1 MEFLNLKIQNI
12 NSIAEAEIDFKNLLP
27 KDEHVFL
34 VWGPSGAGKTTVL
47 DAISLALFKKVPRME
62 NVVKKNEGK
71 YFDDDF
77 KLAGQKEMS
86 TTDIRQF
93 LKRGTK
99 EGICKLEFLGNDD
112 EKYTASLRLSIN
124 KNNNLNNVEWILQ
137 SKKGILDK
145 IGDVEREI
153 QNVTGLTY
161 EQFCR
166 TTLLAQGEF
175 TKFIKS
181 DQNDKAEILEKLTDT
196 GIYSEI
202 GRKIFE
208 KHKTKK
214 TEYDNL
220 TTQNENIKR
229 LTDEELKEFD
239 IQKVTLENEIAAL
252 NTEVDSIKKKKDWI
266 VTFDK
271 LKQKL
276 SENENNLNKSKNE
289 IDSEDYVERDK
300 KQKLWENTEP
310 QRNIYKSIKE
320 DESNLSILKNEQKDL
335 LRDFNT
341 FSAGINSL
349 KKELEQIKEEGEEL
363 TKEKESL
370 SKYEDV
376 YDKSEIIIIKLKDF
390 NKHKTNIESN
400 KKQLNELSERISK
413 NVGEIKKLE
422 KANSLIVNDINSL
435 DDELKPLKEGEQKT
449 NYDELLQQKQ
459 IVSEQVTTLNHM
471 TILAQQLET
480 NSHNAKQQSELLE
493 KDSKACAAKKEA
505 FEKLKQD
512 YDKAKN
518 ETQTAQKCYDSAANS
533 VKDFAKQMRATLQIG
548 DNCPVCG
555 KKIDTLL
562 SNEAVEA
569 SVRQIFDNLTIC
581 KNHEKELYD
590 KTLNLDSEIS
600 SLNNRINIYRQ
611 NLNSLDAEKKQKLS
625 DLSRHAENVGI
636 VVNKTMKQNIAAKQ
650 SQLSEK
656 NKILDKKIKEFQDL
670 SNRIKNISSKIDAKR
685 NEKSKNDTQKSELE
699 KSGIKLN
706 GDKEHLENQIDSDEK
721 SLNNL
726 KSEISE
732 TLNDLYLDFAEKPIK
747 TAEKL
752 TKDAENYSK
761 LVKKHENIETQIS
774 EFEKIIQESTRYQNQ
789 IMSLFAWKSSEN
801 VNPCENLVE
810 NWEKLNVSC
819 SNYSVKFNN
828 IVNQLDK
835 NKKNLEV
842 YFEENP
848 YVSKVRFEKI
858 ASLPYEEI
866 DKIKKMN
873 EQLRDNYKNAITLL
887 NHAKQEFE
895 NHKNN
900 RPEIA
905 ENETLDTLNENIR
918 KKNAEIDTKRE
929 QIATINSKVSQ
940 DAENKKRYSE
950 ILQLLDNL
958 KLELNK
964 WEHLKSLFGDADGTK
979 FRKIAQSYI
988 LQKLLDSTNY
998 FLAQLSD
1005 RYQLTNQG
1013 RDLLI
1018 LVKDKYLNNCS
1029 RPIDTV
1035 SGGESF
1041 IISIALAL
1049 GLSQLSSQGFSSDF
1063 IFIDEGISQLDSG
1076 RCDNIVN
1083 TLQQLHHIINCNIGI
1098 VSHLD
1103 KLSEMI
1109 PTKINVVP
1117 VSNGTSKI
1125 IIKRTI

>member
-1 MEFLNLKIQNI
+1 MEFLNLKIKNI

-34 VWGPSGAGKTTVL
+34 VWGTSGSGKTTIL

-62 NVVKKNEGK
+62 NVIKKNEGK

-99 EGICKLEFLGNDD
+99 EGFCKLEFLGNDN
-112 EKYTASLRLSIN
+112 EKYSASLRFSIN

-137 SKKGILDK
+137 SEKVILDK
-145 IGDVEREI
+145 VGDVEREI
-153 QNVTGLTY
+153 HSITGLTY

-208 KHKTKK
+208 KHKAKK
-214 TEYDNL
+214 AEYDNI
-220 TTQNENIKR
+220 TAQNENIKR
-229 LTDEELKEFD
+229 LTDFELEELGN
-239 IQKVTLENEIAAL
+239 QKVALEKEIAAL
-252 NTEVDSIKKKKDWI
+252 NTDLDSIKKKKDWI
-266 VTFDK
+266 ITFDN

-276 SENENNLNKSKNE
+276 SENENNLNNSKNE
-289 IDSEDYVERDK
+289 IESDGFISRDK
-300 KQKLWENTEP
+300 KQKLWEKTEK
-310 QRNIYKSIKE
+310 QRALHKSIKDGE
-320 DESNLSILKNEQKDL
+320 NTIGKLNNEKEEL
-335 LRDFNT
+335 LRVFNT
-341 FSAGINSL
+341 LSAGINSL
-349 KKELEQIKEEGEEL
+349 KEEL
-363 TKEKESL
+363 QQVEEESDKLAKEKEKF
-370 SKYEDV
+370 SKYQVV
-376 YDKSEIIIIKLKDF
+376 YDKSEVIKLKLKDLNNHKF
-390 NKHKTNIESN
+390 NIDNNN
-400 KKQLNELSERISK
+400 KKLTELLEEISK
-413 NVGEIKKLE
+413 NTENTKKINI
-422 KANSLIVNDINSL
+422 ANALIVNDIEKLNS
-435 DDELKPLKEGEQKT
+435 ELRPLEEREQQT
-449 NYDELLQQKQ
+449 NYNELLQQKL
-459 IVSEQVTTLNHM
+459 IVGEQLSTLNQM

-480 NSHNAKQQSELLE
+480 NSQNAKQQNENLE
-493 KDSKACAAKKEA
+493 TESKLIIAKKDESD
-505 FEKLKQD
+505 KLIQD
-512 YDKAKN
+512 YEKAKN

-569 SVRQIFDNLTIC
+569 SVKQIFDNLTNC

-590 KTLNLDSEIS
+590 KTLKLDSEIS
-600 SLNNRINIYRQ
+600 NLNNRINNYLL
-611 NLNSLDAEKKQKLS
+611 NLNALDAEKKQKLT
-625 DLSRHAENVGI
+625 DLSKHAEKVCII
-636 VVNKTMKQNIAAKQ
+636 VDKTMKQNIAVKQ
-650 SQLSEK
+650 SQLSEQ
-656 NKILDKKIKEFQDL
+656 NKKLDKNIKDYQDL
-670 SNRIKNISSKIDAKR
+670 SQKIKSISSKIESKR
-685 NEKSKNDTQKSELE
+685 IEQTKNDNQKTELE
-699 KSGIKLN
+699 KYRVKLN
-706 GDKEHLENQIDSDEK
+706 GDKEHLEKEINNHKDSLI
-721 SLNNL
+721 SL

-732 TLNDLYLDFAEKPIK
+732 LFNDLYPDFAENPVK
-747 TAEKL
+747 TAENL
-752 TKDAENYSK
+752 TKDAENFSK
-761 LVKKHENIETQIS
+761 LVEKSQNIEKQIS
-774 EFEKIIQESTRYQNQ
+774 EFEKRLQESTRYQNQ
-789 IMSLFAWKSSEN
+789 IQKLFSWKTIEN
-801 VNPCENLVE
+801 VHPCENLVE
-810 NWEKLNVSC
+810 NFETLTVSC
-819 SNYSVKFNN
+819 SNFSVRFNTT
-828 IVNQLDK
+828 INQLNE
-835 NKKNLEV
+835 NKKILNE
-842 YFEENP
+842 YFEQNP
-848 YVSKVRFEKI
+848 DITKIQFDEIVSL
-858 ASLPYEEI
+858 SYEEI
-866 DKIKKMN
+866 NKFKETN
-873 EQLRDNYKNAITLL
+873 EELRDNFKKAQTIL
-887 NHAKQEFE
+887 NFTKQELDK
-895 NHKNN
+895 HTKN
-900 RPEIA
+900 RPEIT
-905 ENETLDTLNENIR
+905 ENETLDTLTRNIQT
-918 KKNAEIDTKRE
+918 KNTEIDIKRE
-929 QIATINSKVSQ
+929 QIATINSKLTQ
-940 DAENKKRYSE
+940 DAENKKQYAE
-950 ILQLLDNL
+950 ILQLLDNM

-1018 LVKDKYLNNCS
+1018 LVKDRYLNNCS

-1049 GLSQLSSQGFSSDF
+1049 GLSQLSSQGFSSDY

-1076 RCDNIVN
+1076 RCDNVVN
-1083 TLQQLHHIINCNIGI
+1083 TLQQLHRIINCNIGI

-1109 PTKINVVP
+1109 PTKINVIP
-1117 VSNGTSKI
+1117 VSHGTSKI
-1125 IIKRTI
+1125 LINRTV